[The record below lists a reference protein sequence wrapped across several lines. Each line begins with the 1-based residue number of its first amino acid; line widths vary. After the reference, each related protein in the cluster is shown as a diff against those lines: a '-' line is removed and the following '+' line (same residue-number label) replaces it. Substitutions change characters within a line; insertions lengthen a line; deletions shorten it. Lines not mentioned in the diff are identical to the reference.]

1 MADEEKVRQYFNFFD
16 KLNADI
22 AARKDNEEEV
32 FEFGV
37 DQHQIKRDKEYR
49 EKWEKPRARPRS
61 RGRVKQARIIRGS
74 MENPGADQPT
84 N

>member
-1 MADEEKVRQYFNFFD
+1 MADDSTKAYFNFFD

-22 AARKDNEEEV
+22 AARKDKEEDE

-37 DQHQIKRDKEYR
+37 DQHQLKRDKKYR

-61 RGRVKQARIIRGS
+61 RGRPKHARIVRGS
-74 MENPGADQPT
+74 MEMPEAYNPDK
-84 N
+84 